1 MKSELNCKLSEQTS
15 PQDGDGWHKVQ
26 LEASR
31 QSCQYWDGSCLTSL
45 LIMWMMGKNV
55 PSATADH
62 KKLGMADMP
71 DGHAAIQRELSWPA
85 K

>member
-1 MKSELNCKLSEQTS
+1 
-15 PQDGDGWHKVQ
+15 
-26 LEASR
+26 
-31 QSCQYWDGSCLTSL
+31 
-45 LIMWMMGKNV
+45 MWMMGKNV

-85 K
+85 KWANSGLTKFPSQVLCLNT